1 MGYRSYVGFC
11 IKVRNPESFVA
22 LLKIESDGIINQFLD
37 NMWIDGDGLLH
48 FEADSWKWY
57 EDSETAL
64 ARVMNLAEDYDDGYA
79 GRYARVGEETDDVH
93 EDAWGDD
100 GWDLE
105 HPYVIS
111 TIESGFS
118 KEHSKKVIPDEVG
131 VTT

>member
-11 IKVRNPESFVA
+11 LSVKQPESFVA
-22 LLKIESDGIINQFLD
+22 LLKIEGNEVINEFLN
-37 NMWIDGDGLLH
+37 NMWLDSDGLLH

-57 EDSETAL
+57 EESESAL
-64 ARVMNLAEDYDDGYA
+64 TRVMNLAEDYDDGYA
-79 GRYARVGEETDDVH
+79 GKYARVGEETDDVH

-100 GWDLE
+100 GWGLE
-105 HPYVIS
+105 YPYVIS
-111 TIESGFS
+111 TIERGFS